1 MSKFFINFLE
11 SSGVVSSDDEGQ
23 DLPGLEE
30 AKAAAMMS
38 ARELLADRVRH
49 ASRHPMVAV
58 VITNQGGVELA
69 RIAAKDVLPEPLK

>member
-58 VITNQGGVELA
+58 VITNQDGVELA